1 MTIRA
6 FQSAHFA
13 GLFHGANKAKMKYL
27 HLSDARGT
35 SGSTC
40 AASGVKKEAIIVGV
54 YVPQCWR
61 GFADLGRQDPNIYTF
76 RLTTPATLERRKS
89 NTVFI
94 T

>member
-40 AASGVKKEAIIVGV
+40 AASGVTNK
-54 YVPQCWR
+54 Q
-61 GFADLGRQDPNIYTF
+61 
-76 RLTTPATLERRKS
+76 
-89 NTVFI
+89 
-94 T
+94 